1 MCANHATEMT
11 SQRRRRRRR
20 NDALWRTRRQRTT
33 PKNQSRFSF
42 CFSELWPSL
51 VFHCYKT
58 PSLLLLLLLR
68 LNNQFVWHKISLIL
82 EGKKKEWGETET
94 NTNEQ
99 RSPTDWLIETK
110 KGYPQ
115 RLPNFFSP
123 SFAAGLLI
131 LILGCFMLRAFFL
144 RADVGSTA
152 KDWSL
157 NCLVLVAV
165 MSQSLTGTTN
175 TSCNCSL

>member
-82 EGKKKEWGETET
+82 EGKKEGVRRDR
-94 NTNEQ
+94 NEHK
-99 RSPTDWLIETK
+99 RATLTDWLTYWDEK
-110 KGYPQ
+110 KDILKDYQTFFHKLCCWTADFDFGLLHAQ
-115 RLPNFFSP
+115 GFFS
-123 SFAAGLLI
+123 SGR
-131 LILGCFMLRAFFL
+131 C
-144 RADVGSTA
+144 
-152 KDWSL
+152 W
-157 NCLVLVAV
+157 
-165 MSQSLTGTTN
+165 
-175 TSCNCSL
+175 

>member
-1 MCANHATEMT
+1 MRTT
-11 SQRRRRRRR
+11 RQKWRR
-20 NDALWRTRRQRTT
+20 NDDDEGDDDDALWRTRRQRTT

-82 EGKKKEWGETET
+82 EGKKEGVRRDR
-94 NTNEQ
+94 NEHK
-99 RSPTDWLIETK
+99 RATLTDWLTYWDEKRISSKITK
-110 KGYPQ
+110 
-115 RLPNFFSP
+115 LFSP

-131 LILGCFMLRAFFL
+131 LILGCFMLRAFLF
-144 RADVGSTA
+144 GQ
-152 KDWSL
+152 
-157 NCLVLVAV
+157 VLVALLRTEA
-165 MSQSLTGTTN
+165 STALY
-175 TSCNCSL
+175 